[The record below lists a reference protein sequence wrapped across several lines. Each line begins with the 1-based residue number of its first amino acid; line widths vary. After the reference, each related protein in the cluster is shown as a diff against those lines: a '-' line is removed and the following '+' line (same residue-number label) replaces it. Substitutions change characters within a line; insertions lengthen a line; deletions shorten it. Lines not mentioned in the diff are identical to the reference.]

1 MALLTLILI
10 SSMRGELHV
19 IADTEF
25 GQAGATGSQVGP
37 KVFPVPIQAI
47 DLDAANKRAFPSMG
61 FAFAGNVLSGQF
73 THSVASTC
81 LQNLVGGTTEADVQ
95 VGDVAQVYAKAAEQ
109 IVLERWRHRKLSGY
123 GFEGVVFGRP
133 SGGATAA
140 FRLNIEMDDGKASVL
155 VEELDLTKTSAHA
168 IGSGA
173 TSARAYIDS
182 ARKAGK
188 PFRPIEISDSVIG
201 DPAVPSVSGTVQL
214 AVTTETGVELRPIF
228 RHRGD
233 RAGEFTLLGVNIL
246 SLGMAGPY
254 VPIGT
259 PISVDLPF
267 EDVLDFEVR
276 E

>member
-1 MALLTLILI
+1 M
-10 SSMRGELHV
+10 

-25 GQAGATGSQVGP
+25 GQSGATGSQVGP

-81 LQNLVGGTTEADVQ
+81 LQNLVGATTKADVQ
-95 VGDVAQVYAKAAEQ
+95 VGEVAHVYAKAAEQ
-109 IVLERWRHRKLSGY
+109 IVLERWRQAKLSGY

-133 SGGATAA
+133 ASGATAA
-140 FRLNIEMDDGKASVL
+140 FRLNVGVDDGTASVF
-155 VEELDLTKTSAHA
+155 VEELDFTKTSVHA

-173 TSARAYIDS
+173 SSARAYIDS
-182 ARKAGK
+182 ARSAGK
-188 PFRPIEISDSVIG
+188 PFRPIEIMDSVIG
-201 DPAVPSVSGTVQL
+201 DPSVPSVAGTVQL
-214 AVTTETGVELRPIF
+214 AVTTKTGVELRPII

-233 RAGEFTLLGVNIL
+233 RAGEFTLSGVNVL
-246 SLGMAGPY
+246 TLGMAGAY

-276 E
+276 D